1 MTQSPITLSTN
12 QLIAALNLCGY
23 EKEAQSVGKQKEIK
37 KLELDQI
44 LYGPDFI
51 MQKSNL
57 WDDETTVGISE
68 TIVSLIQNIVEAP
81 KKIKFVQKGKS
92 LNFYWINNNH
102 IIMEKQLQKKHVF
115 SFIYS
120 LLGFEEEVTNFY
132 KLDHGKNCVPQTK
145 IGLSDSTYDSL
156 HHMSSKA
163 LNKMIEDDSVEIQM
177 KQFLQDFK
185 DNGQEVIHVMFQNGH
200 HLQTALSF
208 IPGNRYCWLPDDQR
222 ESKEVHFVSAK
233 LDDFLSLIENAKIEL
248 LKTEVSSYSPNK
260 VKRTSLLKKFS
271 VYRGLKSFI
280 QANLF
285 LALTYMMLL
294 VSKQQWEPNT
304 NQIAVYIFIFEIG
317 ALIVSFMACFRPRVY
332 KD

>member
-12 QLIAALNLCGY
+12 QLIAALTLCGY
-23 EKEAQSVGKQKEIK
+23 EKEAQSVGKQQKIK
-37 KLELDQI
+37 KMELDQI

-57 WDDETTVGISE
+57 WDDETDVGINE
-68 TIVSLIQNIVEAP
+68 TMVSLIQHIVEAP
-81 KKIKFVQKGKS
+81 KKIKFVHKSKS
-92 LNFYWINNNH
+92 LNFYWVNNNH
-102 IIMEKQLQKKHVF
+102 IIIEQQFQKKHIF
-115 SFIYS
+115 SFTHS
-120 LLGFEEEVTNFY
+120 LLGFGEEVTNFY
-132 KLDHGKNCVPQTK
+132 KLNQGENCVFKTK
-145 IGLSDSTYDSL
+145 VSLSDSAYDSL

-163 LNKMIEDDSVEIQM
+163 LNKMIEDDSVEVQM
-177 KQFLQDFK
+177 KKFLQDFK
-185 DNGQEVIHVMFQNGH
+185 DNGQEIVHVMFQNDQH
-200 HLQTALSF
+200 VQTVLSF
-208 IPGNRYCWLPDDQR
+208 IPGNRYCWLPDVQK

-233 LDDFLSLIENAKIEL
+233 LDDFLSLIENAKVEL
-248 LKTEVSSYSPNK
+248 LKKEVSSYSPNK

-285 LALTYMMLL
+285 LVLTYMMLL
-294 VSKQQWEPNT
+294 VSKQEWEPNT
-304 NQIAVYIFIFEIG
+304 NHIAVYIFIFEIG